1 MTESCEP
8 NQAPAMCA
16 ANMPIMVMTQGEDLA
31 KVMHGIN
38 INSVFAG

>member
-16 ANMPIMVMTQGEDLA
+16 ANMPITAMTQGEDLA
-31 KVMHGIN
+31 KVMHGIYVN
-38 INSVFAG
+38 CVFAG